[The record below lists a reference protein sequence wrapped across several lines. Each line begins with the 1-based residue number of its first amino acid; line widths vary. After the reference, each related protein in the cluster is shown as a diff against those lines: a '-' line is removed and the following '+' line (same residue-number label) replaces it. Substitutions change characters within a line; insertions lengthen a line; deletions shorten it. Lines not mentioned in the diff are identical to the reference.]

1 MRGDRELLQRAVYN
15 VLSNSRQHNPEGC
28 SLFMEL
34 AAETGKEGKAGKARI
49 RLFDDGVGVSEEQ
62 LETLRS
68 TPHYMMDSGTGVQL
82 RHGLGLL
89 IVRQIVKAHG
99 GQVRLDC
106 GPEGGFLVEIVLD
119 ML

>member
-1 MRGDRELLQRAVYN
+1 
-15 VLSNSRQHNPEGC
+15 
-28 SLFMEL
+28 
-34 AAETGKEGKAGKARI
+34 
-49 RLFDDGVGVSEEQ
+49 
-62 LETLRS
+62 
-68 TPHYMMDSGTGVQL
+68 MMDSGTGVQL